1 MSRKYQQI
9 VNKTKGKARKRVKLP
24 QKIQD
29 YMTNLTVDLKD
40 AQINL
45 NKMEIVKMNIWQA
58 FDSLKQTVR
67 ILQQKDLIG
76 KYEEWKDLMC
86 EDCKYKKKLM
96 EDVIELELTGII
108 KGEGKEKEID
118 FVYEDWDIFLDEV
131 KEKPP
136 KITKVNDES
145 KGKVTKTSL
154 TKLNVPEEY
163 KPLDD
168 ISVNRKDEKYTKRTR
183 RIRCKTCEKLYNKT
197 EMKNHKCEG
206 KK

>member
-45 NKMEIVKMNIWQA
+45 AKMEIVKMNIWQA

-76 KYEEWKDLMC
+76 KYEDWKDLMC
-86 EDCKYKKKLM
+86 EDCRYKKKLM
-96 EDVIELELTGII
+96 EDVIELELEGNI
-108 KGEGKEKEID
+108 KGGDREKEIIFAYD
-118 FVYEDWDIFLDEV
+118 DWEVFLDKV

-136 KITKVNDES
+136 KPKE
-145 KGKVTKTSL
+145 L
-154 TKLNVPEEY
+154 PEEY

-183 RIRCKTCEKLYNKT
+183 RKRCKNCKELYNKS
-197 EMKNHKCEG
+197 ELKNHECEG